1 MPHVRLNVT
10 HTHAGV
16 AYPAGHR
23 IAVDEHTARWLSERG
38 IATLVTVHSETAAK
52 ELAEMPVTPSPTPR
66 FSKSPK
72 E

>member
-1 MPHVRLNVT
+1 MPHVRFNVT

-23 IAVDEHTARWLSERG
+23 ITVDDHTARWLSERA
-38 IATLVTVHSETAAK
+38 IATLVTANSEPAAK
-52 ELAEMPVTPSPTPR
+52 DAAAMPVTPSPTPR
-66 FSKSPK
+66 FSKSTK